1 MGNKTSLFISWL
13 FHPLLMPVYAM
24 IMLLVFQGISYQMIP
39 LNLKLLLLGMVFIA
53 SVLVPLGL
61 IYLLYKLG
69 LISSLYMNTR
79 EERLFPLLV
88 IAIFYY
94 VTYYLLKGIPLSL
107 IYHMYMLGGT
117 LLAIV
122 LMAINF
128 FRKVSLHAA
137 GMGALTGLTAGTA
150 FHDGANLGLP
160 IAVLLLLSGVVAS
173 ARIKLNAHQ
182 PSEVYLGWVTGALI
196 MFFTGFLF

>member
-1 MGNKTSLFISWL
+1 MGKKTSLFLSFL

-24 IMLLVFQGISYQMIP
+24 LILLLFQGISFGLIP
-39 LNLKLLLLGMVFIA
+39 LKLKLMLLGLVFIS
-53 SVLVPLGL
+53 SVLIPLGL

-94 VTYYLLKGIPLSL
+94 VTYYLLKGIPISL

-117 LLAIV
+117 LLTIV
-122 LMAINF
+122 LLAINF
-128 FRKVSLHAA
+128 FRKISLHAA
-137 GMGALTGLTAGTA
+137 GMGALTGLDRR
-150 FHDGANLGLP
+150 HRLP
-160 IAVLLLLSGVVAS
+160 
-173 ARIKLNAHQ
+173 
-182 PSEVYLGWVTGALI
+182 
-196 MFFTGFLF
+196 